1 MSTQKE
7 NSHTAK
13 TKSKQMAVSQ
23 AKIISGEVNNLF
35 PTYIGRYK
43 LEFSQREVIF
53 NLMNKLREKYDSR
66 SQKPG
71 ETEKPGDFYT
81 IGGFQMSLF
90 ENLGVHNF
98 TDLRV
103 EHGITQEEEDALKT
117 LANTFRIVTN
127 DFADNY
133 GGDFFDLQ
141 GTMYYKNWFVMY
153 DKNSF
158 QEIHSHGGSNLFTQV
173 YFLKLPKDLKYIG
186 SKPNRKE
193 GSLVITN
200 PSANHNGTQVEYV
213 TPEEDMIVMFQG
225 KFPHYTL
232 PVISEGYRCV
242 IVNDFYKK
250 DD

>member
-1 MSTQKE
+1 
-7 NSHTAK
+7 
-13 TKSKQMAVSQ
+13 MALSQ
-23 AKIISGEVNNLF
+23 AKIVSGKVENLF
-35 PTYIGRYK
+35 PSYIGKYK
-43 LEFSQREVIF
+43 LQFSQKEVIF
-53 NLMNKLREKYDSR
+53 NLMNKLREKYDSH

-90 ENLGVHNF
+90 ENLGVNNF

-117 LANTFRIVTN
+117 LANTFRIVSN

-133 GGDFFDLQ
+133 GADFFDLQ

-158 QEIHSHGGSNLFTQV
+158 QEIHSHGGNNLFTQV

-186 SKPNRKE
+186 SKPLRKE

-200 PSANHNGTQVEYV
+200 PSPNHYGTQTEYV

-232 PVISEGYRCV
+232 PMISEGYRCV
-242 IVNDFYKK
+242 IVNDFYTSLGPHEK
-250 DD
+250 